1 MILLMGLNTVT
12 VLAQN
17 GSLFDGAKSE
27 ACAGAALKE
36 NSSGT
41 DCTQDDQ
48 KKLNETI
55 QKGIDLVSIIVGVIS
70 VVIIIIGGIGFIT
83 SGGDSAKV
91 TSARNT
97 ILYAIVGLIL
107 VAFAQI
113 IVKFVLVQFG

>member
-1 MILLMGLNTVT
+1 MLGLNTGM
-12 VLAQN
+12 VLAQD

-27 ACAGAALKE
+27 ACAGAELKK
-36 NSSGT
+36 NPSGS
-41 DCTQDDQ
+41 DCTVDDQ
-48 KKLNETI
+48 TTLSETI
-55 QKGIDLVSIIVGVIS
+55 QNGINLVSIIVGIIS
-70 VVIIIIGGIGFIT
+70 VIVLIVGGLNFIT

-113 IVKFVLVQFG
+113 IVKFVITEFA